1 MKNLILIASAI
12 IGLNGSA
19 LCQESAP
26 LKVITKAEKGIEVVQ
41 KDSLFSIRFQFRMQN
56 RASYMSVS
64 GKDFTPES
72 FEMRVRRLRM
82 AMRGFIYN
90 PKWTYY
96 IQLSFSRG
104 DMDWEDPAA
113 SKYNT
118 SPNIVR
124 DAMVFYAPFKSL
136 KLGFGQT
143 KLPGN
148 RQRVTSSGNLQF
160 AERSIVNA
168 TYTIDRDFGF
178 FATWDKNYFRLK
190 GAITSGEG
198 RNSNKSDKGL
208 NYSARMEFLPFGK
221 FTGDNEDWEGDLLRE
236 PKLKMVMAV
245 GYNYNVHAL
254 RQGGTIGNDLF
265 SPVNMQNWHADLQ
278 LKYKGFSFL
287 QEYTNRIVDNPIT
300 FSSNQSSY
308 RSVYNGFGSNT
319 QISYCFKNKIELAA
333 RYAFIM
339 PNRNLYA
346 NVDYPFLNEKRQEQV
361 LIGISKYFYG
371 HRLKAQLNGI
381 YQVSKNLQTGSHTP
395 QVGAVFQIEMG
406 I

>member
-1 MKNLILIASAI
+1 MKNLILIAGFI
-12 IGLNGSA
+12 LGLSCT
-19 LCQESAP
+19 LFSQENSP

-41 KDSLFSIRFQFRMQN
+41 KDSLFSVRFQFRMQN

-64 GKDFTPES
+64 GNDYTPES

-113 SKYNT
+113 SKHNT

-178 FATWDKNYFRLK
+178 FATWDKEYFRLK

-208 NYSARMEFLPFGK
+208 NYTARMEFLPFGK

-236 PKLKMVMAV
+236 PKIKMVVAV

-254 RQGGTIGNDLF
+254 RQGGTIGNDLLA
-265 SPVNMQNWHADLQ
+265 PVNMQNLHADFQ
-278 LKYKGFSFL
+278 LKYKGFSLL